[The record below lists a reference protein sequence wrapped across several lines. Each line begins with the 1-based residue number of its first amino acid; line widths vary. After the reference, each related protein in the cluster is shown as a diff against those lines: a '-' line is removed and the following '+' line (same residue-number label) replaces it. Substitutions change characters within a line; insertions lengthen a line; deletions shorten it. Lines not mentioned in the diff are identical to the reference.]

1 MPFPTSHGGEPPGSG
16 HLGVVQA
23 TIQLLHTVNQKAEQ
37 EEREDSRAGERLV
50 LPAHF
55 DLWVTTTLVYEQA

>member
-37 EEREDSRAGERLV
+37 EEREDSVSYSPLGE
-50 LPAHF
+50 
-55 DLWVTTTLVYEQA
+55 

>member
-23 TIQLLHTVNQKAEQ
+23 TIHYYIPLIKKLNKRSERTV
-37 EEREDSRAGERLV
+37 
-50 LPAHF
+50 
-55 DLWVTTTLVYEQA
+55 